1 MTTTIP
7 HTIRGESYTFGVE
20 IDGDLPEATITYP
33 VIDAGG
39 PDLSTVPGDEAYPV
53 AAIEAAVS
61 AEIGRTVRF
70 ARCDALRALDAAWGE
85 YVASGADALTPTRE

>member
-1 MTTTIP
+1 MTTITIP

-33 VIDAGG
+33 AIDAGG
-39 PDLSTVPGDEAYPV
+39 PDLSTVPSDEAYPV

-61 AEIGRTVRF
+61 AELGRAVRF
-70 ARCDALRALDAAWGE
+70 ARCDAHGAEGDAAYEVWRFRAE
-85 YVASGADALTPTRE
+85 